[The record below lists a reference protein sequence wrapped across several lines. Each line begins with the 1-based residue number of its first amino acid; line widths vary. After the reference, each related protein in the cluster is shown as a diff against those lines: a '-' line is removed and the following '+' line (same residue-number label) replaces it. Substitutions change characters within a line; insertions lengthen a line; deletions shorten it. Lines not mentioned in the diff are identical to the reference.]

1 MPDRDFSF
9 LAAQIRA
16 ARGLLG
22 WTQGYLAEG
31 VRVSRP
37 TIIDFESG
45 KRAPHENTIS
55 VIVGELSAAGI
66 NFTKD
71 GVEVRDWPLKR
82 YVPTGIQQKHTRS
95 PQTKPVA
102 KRRG

>member
-1 MPDRDFSF
+1 MAERDFSF

-37 TIIDFESG
+37 TIIDLESG
-45 KRAPHENTIS
+45 KRAPHENTIQ
-55 VIVGELSAAGI
+55 VILSELSAAGI

-71 GVEVRDWPLKR
+71 GVEVRDWPLKP
-82 YVPTGIQQKHTRS
+82 YVPSGIKQRAESAKA
-95 PQTKPVA
+95 TKR
-102 KRRG
+102 KSK